1 MPVVVVVVVVVVVR
15 AWTGRPP
22 ALPGRRKVG

>member
-1 MPVVVVVVVVVVVR
+1 MLVLVLVLVLVR